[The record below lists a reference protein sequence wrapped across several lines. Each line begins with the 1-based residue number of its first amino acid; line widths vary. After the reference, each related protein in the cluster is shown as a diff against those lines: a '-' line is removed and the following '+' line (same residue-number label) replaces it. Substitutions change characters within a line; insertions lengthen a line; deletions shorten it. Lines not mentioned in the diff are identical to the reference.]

1 MSCVRI
7 ASATITRVANVQK
20 SLGSKSSRLR
30 KWTMEGKVMGE
41 NPKAVGPGSVVVGPP
56 RLEYNKFNAVLVRVS
71 HDVQ

>member
-1 MSCVRI
+1 
-7 ASATITRVANVQK
+7 
-20 SLGSKSSRLR
+20 
-30 KWTMEGKVMGE
+30 MEEKVMGE